1 MPDPMLVFTD
11 LDGTLIDHSQRIP
24 DSAVEALA
32 AAHDA
37 GHRLFMCTGRSLPEI
52 YPRLWDLG
60 FDGIVAG
67 AGGYIRVDGEVIHD
81 RRIDA
86 TTIRRLTRIWDRFDG
101 RWIWQGPDAMHP
113 HPDFMN
119 SFMRLM
125 DAEPSGWEEYAK
137 ALAPFLEEGL
147 PSSTTKCTVYFEH
160 GRTSVNELLDLIPAD
175 MRLIPGSI
183 ESEGTLVVESYP
195 ADVSKG
201 RGIEL
206 VAQHYGVPLA
216 RTVAIGDSTNDLE
229 ALTTAGVGIAMGGAC
244 ARVKAA
250 ADHVTAPIHDDGF
263 ARALR
268 IAALI

>member
-1 MPDPMLVFTD
+1 
-11 LDGTLIDHSQRIP
+11 
-24 DSAVEALA
+24 
-32 AAHDA
+32 
-37 GHRLFMCTGRSLPEI
+37 
-52 YPRLWDLG
+52 
-60 FDGIVAG
+60 
-67 AGGYIRVDGEVIHD
+67 
-81 RRIDA
+81 
-86 TTIRRLTRIWDRFDG
+86 
-101 RWIWQGPDAMHP
+101 MHP

-125 DAEPSGWEEYAK
+125 DAELSGWEEYAK

-206 VAQHYGVPLA
+206 VAQHYGIPLA

-250 ADHVTAPIHDDGF
+250 ADHVTAPIHEDGF